1 MEKKKGRREGRERG
15 RVGGR
20 ERKEGRKKGQK
31 EGKKEER
38 KKRKND
44 NYVTIEK
51 DGNQIVDYVLPEE
64 AGVYPG
70 QGDTHVCFV
79 VLAFFPTAV
88 LGFFYN

>member
-1 MEKKKGRREGRERG
+1 MLLDFQHFFIITSSSGLGDNLE
-15 RVGGR
+15 
-20 ERKEGRKKGQK
+20 
-31 EGKKEER
+31 
-38 KKRKND
+38 RKND